1 MRVVGRFDIKD
12 GISGVFVQGE
22 SLIPGL
28 VAYPEVRD
36 RVRILESGSVNHLYL
51 INENDLPVIIIDGE
65 ALEGGKQNRTL
76 RFALVLEKG
85 EHKIPVFCIEE
96 GRWGG
101 RYPGEVDNLRRAV
114 ESMDI
119 LMEVAEYLCGSQP
132 YHRRVYGYIADL
144 SMLLLNE
151 LKSGGRHLEEIALLV
166 KVFHLLFIYRGLRD
180 PRFIYIAGDVPDEVH
195 YLSADELRSIL
206 HRLPVSE
213 RYKQSILRKLS
224 QVDGMELPEA
234 MRRVRRMRIGEE
246 EICDYAFDLLGRYRR
261 FYLRRMGEIRPDHF
275 SRAGVLPHAFRM
287 MYLGADQGKV
297 WGTVNRFMRMEGV
310 DSPTFNFIEVIE
322 KRNRKLDIPR
332 IEVPSPA
339 TSVIFLKDGVP
350 LMMEEIASP
359 RAFRAYFPHLLG
371 SFLSFYEYLE
381 PRQRMDT
388 EEFLSRSRMEDVHRE
403 YRVSHNLIREGKYK
417 RETLYSGV
425 IPQKTKDL
433 GVYILAHRVV
443 YNAVVR
449 T

>member
-1 MRVVGRFDIKD
+1 MGMRVVGRFDIKD

-36 RVRILESGSVNHLYL
+36 RLRILESGSVNHLYL

-101 RYPGEVDNLRRAV
+101 RYPHEREMDNLRRAV

-132 YHRRVYGYIADL
+132 YHRRVYGYLADL
-144 SMLLLNE
+144 SMMLLNE

-180 PRFIYIAGDVPDEVH
+180 PRFIYIAGDVPAEVH

-213 RYKQSILRKLS
+213 RNRQSILRTLS

-234 MRRVRRMRIGEE
+234 MRRVRRIRIGEE

-261 FYLRRMGEIRPDHF
+261 FYLRRMGEIRPEHF

-297 WGTVNRFMRMEGV
+297 WGTVNRFMSMEGV
-310 DSPTFNFIEVIE
+310 DSPTSNFVEVIE

-371 SFLSFYEYLE
+371 SFLSFYEYME
-381 PRQRMDT
+381 PRQRMDI
-388 EEFLSRSRMEDVHRE
+388 EEFLSRSGMEDVHRE
-403 YRVSHNLIREGKYK
+403 YRVSNNLIREGKYK
-417 RETLYSGV
+417 RETLYSGS
-425 IPQKTKDL
+425 
-433 GVYILAHRVV
+433 LAHRVV
-443 YNAVVR
+443 YNSVVR